1 MNRAVTALL
10 SCLGLMGGLVVAP
23 AAVEGARVSCA
34 RTTLVSVA
42 HQDDD
47 LLFVNPD
54 LSRDYD
60 RGACLRVVYLTAGDA
75 GRAGDY
81 VRSRENGVRAAYA
94 VMAGA
99 PDTWRRSDL
108 RAGGRRLRAYSL
120 VKPPNGRGDIQLVFM
135 GLPDG
140 FPKGGGSAVYGRQ
153 SLLKLFRGGHG
164 RITTVDGSARYD
176 EETLIA
182 VLRGLIQRF
191 RPDVIRTLDHHST
204 RLGYSTT
211 ESVDHSDHA
220 VTARYT
226 LLAARHAMAA
236 SPGLRPE
243 LAFYRTY
250 GISALPANLTLDE
263 RIRKRAIFEAY
274 VGQVTCGPGGCGAAP
289 PRVGASESAWVA
301 RQYRR
306 ESPAPVEGTIVSW
319 AGSTT
324 APNDDSATG
333 RCLAVRD
340 GPSARDVVRTYACDG
355 TRAQGWYAKG
365 ATLRSAMDGRC
376 LTAAGRAPRVAACDG
391 SRRQRWAL
399 TTAGQVSTARG
410 CLRQD
415 DLLRRRARLRV
426 AACDRREPGQ
436 RWFHA
441 VGRAARPPAP

>member
-1 MNRAVTALL
+1 MKRAVTALL
-10 SCLGLMGGLVVAP
+10 SCLGLMGALTVAP
-23 AAVEGARVSCA
+23 AAVGGARVSCA

-75 GRAGDY
+75 GQTGDY

-94 VMAGA
+94 VMAEA
-99 PDTWRRSDL
+99 SNTWKRSDL

-120 VKPPNGRGDIQLVFM
+120 VKPPEGRGDIQLIFM

-140 FPKGGGSAVYGRQ
+140 FPKGGGTPAYGRE

-164 RITTVDGSARYD
+164 RLTTVDGSARYD
-176 EETLIA
+176 ERTLIA
-182 VLRGLIQRF
+182 ALRGLIQRF

-211 ESVDHSDHA
+211 QSVDHSDHA

-236 SPGLRPE
+236 TPGLRPE

-250 GISALPANLTLDE
+250 GISSLPANLTLDE
-263 RIRKRAIFEAY
+263 HTRKRTIFEAY
-274 VGQVTCGPGGCGAAP
+274 VVQVTCGPGGCATAP
-289 PRVGASESAWVA
+289 PRMGATESAWVA

-306 ESPAPVEGTIVSW
+306 QDPAPVEDTIVSW
-319 AGSTT
+319 AGSTS
-324 APNDDSATG
+324 APNDDSATA
-333 RCLAVRD
+333 RCLAVRE

-355 TRAQGWYAKG
+355 TRAQSWYTRG

-376 LTAAGRAPRVAACDG
+376 LTAAGRVPRVAACDG
-391 SRRQRWAL
+391 SRRQRWSL
-399 TTAGQVSTARG
+399 TNAGQVSTARG

-415 DLLRRRARLRV
+415 DLLRLRARLRV
-426 AACDRREPGQ
+426 VACDRREPGQ

-441 VGRAARPPAP
+441 VGRARPPAP